1 LRAGEWLAPALLVA
15 VFVLIALFVN
25 PLREA
30 LTEDD
35 SWLYAQTA
43 QRFANEGTYRLHSY
57 ATANMPVQIYW
68 SAALSKLFGFSLVT
82 LRLSTLVLSCLG
94 LLAFYGLLRD
104 LGLTHARAVGLALVY
119 LCNPYALIFSYS
131 FMTDVQF
138 LSWMMVALFFYARG
152 LRSNCIWRVLGG
164 SLAAAAAI
172 GTRQFG
178 VMLIGGMVLCWACDP
193 DRRQKVWIYGAGL
206 VFATWRCD
214 MARHLVPL
222 PPDVDAVGCAALAG
236 RPLALGAGTLIGRG
250 GLASGRRSPVR
261 HVVSPPALAALA
273 RAGRAFVA
281 PS

>member
-68 SAALSKLFGFSLVT
+68 SAALSKSL
-82 LRLSTLVLSCLG
+82 RF
-94 LLAFYGLLRD
+94 LARDLAPVDSGAVVPRPACLLRSAARSRAD
-104 LGLTHARAVGLALVY
+104 AARAVGLALVY

-206 VFATWRCD
+206 V
-214 MARHLVPL
+214 L
-222 PPDVDAVGCAALAG
+222 
-236 RPLALGAGTLIGRG
+236 PLALRYGKAPRTSPTRRG
-250 GLASGRRSPVR
+250 CSRLCSSGRQTFGARGRHAYWERRSGVR
-261 HVVSPPALAALA
+261 SSFSSTP
-273 RAGRAFVA
+273 RC
-281 PS
+281 